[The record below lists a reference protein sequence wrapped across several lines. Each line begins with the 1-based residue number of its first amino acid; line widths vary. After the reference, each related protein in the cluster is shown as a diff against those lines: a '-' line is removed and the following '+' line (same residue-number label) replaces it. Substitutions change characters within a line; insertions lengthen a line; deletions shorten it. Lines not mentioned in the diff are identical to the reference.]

1 MIPSRNAFDLQPSS
15 GRVQR
20 RLKLRVVA
28 ADSGSAIL
36 NETFEPL
43 KVVALCS
50 IVSEPPYR
58 NTSTQISDLLMS
70 PANRPEL
77 VVGELRMCRRLLQSV
92 SADVVH
98 LDMTLGGVSVS
109 QLSISELRNMSISLE
124 ARQRI
129 SRALPELRK
138 LATEIEQTYKVEVLA
153 IGKESLP
160 VRIAELTAGAY
171 SVIYG
176 AAEAVK
182 RKGTVLLGLP
192 TLTTVAVGE
201 RHVTARSLQPGEEN
215 VVGFAEDSEAVTV
228 KVSISEFNNPTVR
241 GFKVLRIE
249 PRET

>member
-1 MIPSRNAFDLQPSS
+1 MAIIWLLAEGDQE
-15 GRVQR
+15 
-20 RLKLRVVA
+20 LRVVA

-36 NETFEPL
+36 DDTFEPL
-43 KVVALCS
+43 EVVALCS
-50 IVSEPPYR
+50 IVVEPPYR

-70 PANRPEL
+70 PANGPEL

-109 QLSISELRNMSISLE
+109 QLSISELRDMSISLE

-160 VRIAELTAGAY
+160 VRLAELTAGAH

-176 AAEAVK
+176 AAEAVR
-182 RKGTVLLGLP
+182 RKGMVLLGLP

-201 RHVTARSLQPGEEN
+201 GHVTARSLQPGEEN
-215 VVGFAEDSEAVTV
+215 VVGFAEDSEAVTA
-228 KVSISEFNNPTVR
+228 KVSIGEFNNPTVR